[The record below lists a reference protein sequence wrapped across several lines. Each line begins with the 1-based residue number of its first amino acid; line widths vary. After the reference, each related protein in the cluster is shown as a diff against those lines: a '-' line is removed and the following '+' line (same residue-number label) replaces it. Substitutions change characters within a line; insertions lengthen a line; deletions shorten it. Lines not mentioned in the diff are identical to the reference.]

1 MPLSDNNFTSF
12 QRQLNL
18 YGFRRSASYDKGAYY
33 HPQFQRGQRE
43 LAESI
48 RRVISPLPIAS
59 SGYVDTP
66 YVSSHVMDGSSFLP
80 YMASLGY
87 SGLSSLPTSSIGPH
101 LLSGFQTSADKG
113 ASFPLFPKPA
123 NHNHHRH
130 HHHHPDAEP
139 LLAKNS
145 SNPHWMTDVF
155 PAATGMQRSTAD
167 TSFHQHQHQPYQS
180 MIPKMDFRVSN
191 YRSESYTSMIPNI
204 AMGDFSFPYSYLPGM
219 VNSIH
224 HPQLGIPSIA
234 SLPPMQKPSV
244 PPRGYNRN
252 SSSHDKTR
260 RQAHSDR
267 ASKALPSRRYKGA
280 SSDRSF
286 DETGM
291 QSGGLLE
298 EHSCDAV
305 VGMDYMDPT
314 KSYLGMKATKKVG
327 RPRGVVSSNPAEG
340 LQAGE
345 SPLTSIISIN

>member
-48 RRVISPLPIAS
+48 RRVISPMPIAS
-59 SGYVDTP
+59 SSYVDTP

-101 LLSGFQTSADKG
+101 LLSGFQTSIADKG
-113 ASFPLFPKPA
+113 VSFPLFPKPA
-123 NHNHHRH
+123 NHNHPHPHHH

-139 LLAKNS
+139 LLPKNS

-155 PAATGMQRSTAD
+155 PAPTGMQRSTAE
-167 TSFHQHQHQPYQS
+167 TSFHQHQPYQS

-234 SLPPMQKPSV
+234 SRPPMQKPSV

-252 SSSHDKTR
+252 SSSHDKTK
-260 RQAHSDR
+260 QQQQQQQYCDNE
-267 ASKALPSRRYKGA
+267 SKALHSRRYKGT

-286 DETGM
+286 DETRT

-298 EHSCDAV
+298 GHSCDAV

-340 LQAGE
+340 MQAGE
-345 SPLTSIISIN
+345 